1 MQPLHTTLYELV
13 EAVAEFA
20 ANERELA
27 AVVAHVLATHRAR
40 RGAVPRSALS

>member
-1 MQPLHTTLYELV
+1 MQPLHTTLFELV

-27 AVVAHVLATHRAR
+27 EVVEHLLGTHRPR
-40 RGAVPRSALS
+40 RCALPRSALS